1 MISSRLIL
9 GVNANPSPSSSPLQ
23 QGERRPVP
31 QPGEVPGL
39 QHILIA
45 FWLRHTNYRHAD
57 PSHSSSSRQ
66 QRGEA
71 TRIAGRRGACPT
83 ICFDR
88 VLAASHQLPLRR
100 ARRSRPTNSA
110 FACRSIAR
118 SQVCRLEFRRRI
130 CAQYLRATGCS
141 RAMPG
146 SSAHNRR
153 AFQNRNSSGA

>member
-9 GVNANPSPSSSPLQ
+9 GVNANPSPSSSPL
-23 QGERRPVP
+23 
-31 QPGEVPGL
+31 
-39 QHILIA
+39 
-45 FWLRHTNYRHAD
+45 
-57 PSHSSSSRQ
+57 Q

-110 FACRSIAR
+110 FAVSLYCTVTSVPTGI
-118 SQVCRLEFRRRI
+118 SEKN
-130 CAQYLRATGCS
+130 LRAV
-141 RAMPG
+141 
-146 SSAHNRR
+146 SAGNRMQPCD
-153 AFQNRNSSGA
+153 AG